1 MGLAGGFTLVELMIV
16 VAIVGV
22 LAAVAVS
29 AYRKSIRKAKAGNE
43 VPAMLGQFQ
52 VREEQYF
59 AETGDYLATGTSDT
73 DMFPATPGKAGTYVD
88 VSGSVPTTW
97 QTLKIQLA
105 SRGLYCGY
113 VVRTFAAGTAPSG
126 AASAVFTGTQTRPY
140 FIVRAE
146 CDWDG
151 SSTVNNVWV
160 VAGDKALNTAVQT
173 GEGR

>member
-1 MGLAGGFTLVELMIV
+1 MGSTSGFTLIELMIV
-16 VAIVGV
+16 VAIIGV
-22 LAAVAVS
+22 LAAVGVS
-29 AYRKSIRKAKAGNE
+29 AYRKWVRKAKASGE
-43 VPAMLGQFQ
+43 VPGMLGQFQ

-59 AETGDYLATGTSDT
+59 AETGEYLPTGTSDT
-73 DMFPATPGKAGTYVD
+73 NIFPTTPGKAGSYVNLGTLPD
-88 VSGSVPTTW
+88 AW
-97 QTLKIQLA
+97 KTLKIQPGSA
-105 SRGLYCGY
+105 GLYCGY

-126 AASAVFTGTQTRPY
+126 AAALVYTTTPTRPY

-160 VAGDKALNTAVQT
+160 VAGDRALSTASQT